1 MCSALFPSLRSSHL
15 SVSSVCQMSL
25 LELEDSV
32 GGLAQGV
39 VLMLVG
45 AESQSPGTKDSDSPR
60 SLRMYNLAS
69 LISLAKWAVTEK
81 VSGIDVVSCTVPDSY
96 LHWQGIRP
104 LDLHRPSNWQA
115 QTPPRRS
122 RPRDSIARGLET
134 LIGTSLAHPPDSA
147 LSYSSLL
154 SPSTSAGPPSA
165 SILSKSLNV
174 PITGRLSPNRRSIDS
189 SWDVVEDLPLRW
201 ATDFVPL
208 ATSGSRLSN
217 AFIASYALW
226 SDEQRRGRGGRLL
239 AVATKNNI
247 LLYET
252 PRGER
257 AFRFVK
263 VNNDVSRLSDLIL
276 NLL

>member
-1 MCSALFPSLRSSHL
+1 
-15 SVSSVCQMSL
+15 MSL

-39 VLMLVG
+39 VLILVG
-45 AESQSPGTKDSDSPR
+45 AESQSPATDSPR

-69 LISLAKWAVTEK
+69 LISLARWAVAEK
-81 VSGIDVVSCTVPDSY
+81 VGGINFGVCTAPDSY
-96 LHWQGIRP
+96 SQGARP

-122 RPRDSIARGLET
+122 KPRDSIARGLES
-134 LIGTSLAHPPDSA
+134 LIGTSLAHPPDHST
-147 LSYSSLL
+147 LSYSGLL
-154 SPSTSAGPPSA
+154 SPSAAAGPSA
-165 SILSKSLNV
+165 NVLNRSPNASV
-174 PITGRLSPNRRSIDS
+174 PGRLSPNRRSTDS

-208 ATSGSRLSN
+208 ATSGSRLNS
-217 AFIASYALW
+217 AFIMSYALW
-226 SDEQRRGRGGRLL
+226 GDEQRKGRGGRLL

-252 PRGER
+252 PKGER

-263 VNNDVSRLSDLIL
+263 ASNYVFCLSDMIL
-276 NLL
+276 SLLSGILHTTTTPKLNVLPTVCTGRLFT